1 MWPACK
7 HPATQEAF
15 VKTPIT
21 PAGQPESDDGVI
33 RADLTADL
41 TAARQARA
49 AVRRAL
55 ATWGMDDPAGDAELL
70 ASELAANAA
79 GHAGGPVGLTLR
91 RHAQPGGQRGI
102 TCEVTDTSRDPP
114 RQRHA
119 GPDEERGR
127 GLSIVTA
134 LAHASGVRAEQ
145 AGKTTWFTIAL
156 HGRIERASPQPESE
170 TEAGA

>member
-1 MWPACK
+1 MCPACK
-7 HPATQEAF
+7 HPATEE
-15 VKTPIT
+15 VSVDTPMT

-41 TAARQARA
+41 TAARQARS

-55 ATWGMDDPAGDAELL
+55 ASWGMDDPAGDAELL

-102 TCEVTDTSRDPP
+102 ICEVTDTSPNPP
-114 RQRHA
+114 RQRQA

-127 GLSIVTA
+127 GLSIVIA
-134 LAHASGVRAEQ
+134 LADASGVRAGQ
-145 AGKTTWFTIAL
+145 AGKTTWFTLAL
-156 HGRIERASPQPESE
+156 RGRIERTSPQPEPE
-170 TEAGA
+170 AEAGA